1 MNPTA
6 VVLLVIAV
14 CLVLLAGV
22 FAALDAALQRLSKA
36 RVEELRRDGVK
47 RAAALSRVVDDR
59 ARHVSLLLLLRIMCE
74 MTAAVLVAVVFFV
87 LFDGGS
93 AGMLI
98 AAAVMTVVS
107 YVLIGV
113 GPRTLGRQH
122 AYRVAMAGAPLIR
135 LLGRVLGPLSTLL
148 ILVGNAITPGRGYR
162 DGPFSSEVELR
173 ELVDMAEERG
183 VVEAGERNMIHSVF
197 ELGDTIAREV
207 MVPRP
212 DVVWIESTKSLRQ
225 ALALALRSGFSRI
238 PVIGENVDDV
248 LGIVYLK
255 DLVRRSQGTPDPRGG
270 PRVDEIMRP
279 ARFVPES
286 KPVDELLREMQA
298 KRTHMAVVVDEYGGF
313 AGLVTIEDILEEIV
327 GEIDDEHDTV
337 QRPPVEELADGSVR
351 ITARLPV
358 GDLADLFKVEL
369 PEDDDVET
377 VGGLLAREL
386 GRVPI
391 EGSAAEVGGLRLV
404 AESTGGRR
412 NRIDTLLVCRV
423 PEPGAE
429 EAATAEG
436 AETDRGDAG
445 AAPDR
450 TPDRAEA
457 ERVPAADGVPD
468 HVGAPAAGS
477 TAAGRPAAGDGEAGD
492 GAAGGT
498 ASGSTAAGRRPEH
511 AAVEG

>member
-1 MNPTA
+1 MSSTA

-14 CLVLLAGV
+14 FLVLLAGV

-36 RVEELRRDGVK
+36 RVDEMRREGVK
-47 RAAALSRVVDDR
+47 HADALAAVVEDR
-59 ARHVSLLLLLRIMCE
+59 ARHVALLLLLRIVCE
-74 MTAAVLVAVVFFV
+74 MTAAVLVADVFFG
-87 LFDGGS
+87 LFPGVAFGVVTA
-93 AGMLI
+93 AG
-98 AAAVMTVVS
+98 VMVVVS

-122 AYRVAMAGAPLIR
+122 AYSVALAGASLIR
-135 LLGRVLGPLSTLL
+135 LLGRVLGPVATLL

-183 VVEAGERNMIHSVF
+183 VVEAGERNMIHGVF

-212 DVVWIESTKSLRQ
+212 DVVWIESNKSLRQ

-255 DLVRRSQGTPDPRGG
+255 DLVRRSQGIADSRVG
-270 PRVDEIMRP
+270 PRVDELMRP
-279 ARFVPES
+279 ATFVPES
-286 KPVDELLREMQA
+286 KPVDELLRAMQA
-298 KRTHMAVVVDEYGGF
+298 ERTHMAVVVDEYGGF

-327 GEIDDEHDTV
+327 GEIDDEHDAV

-358 GDLADLFKVEL
+358 EDLADLFRVEL

-391 EGSAAEVGGLRLV
+391 EGSMAEVGGLRLV

-423 PEPGAE
+423 PEPGDGE
-429 EAATAEG
+429 
-436 AETDRGDAG
+436 DAG
-445 AAPDR
+445 EQARED
-450 TPDRAEA
+450 
-457 ERVPAADGVPD
+457 DGEP
-468 HVGAPAAGS
+468 
-477 TAAGRPAAGDGEAGD
+477 AGREPQ
-492 GAAGGT
+492 
-498 ASGSTAAGRRPEH
+498 H
-511 AAVEG
+511 ATVES